1 MRQPK
6 YGGEKMKQWSGIYR
20 VSIRA
25 LDDMK
30 RRVVDNVIEWVDY
43 ELLSMIKIVTD
54 DNLTVYY
61 NNYTI
66 EKVEKIYYTINSIEY
81 VEVDI

>member
-1 MRQPK
+1 
-6 YGGEKMKQWSGIYR
+6 MKQWSGIYR

>member
-1 MRQPK
+1 
-6 YGGEKMKQWSGIYR
+6 MKQWSGIYR
-20 VSIRA
+20 VYLRA

-30 RRVVDNVIEWVDY
+30 RRVVDNVIGWVDY